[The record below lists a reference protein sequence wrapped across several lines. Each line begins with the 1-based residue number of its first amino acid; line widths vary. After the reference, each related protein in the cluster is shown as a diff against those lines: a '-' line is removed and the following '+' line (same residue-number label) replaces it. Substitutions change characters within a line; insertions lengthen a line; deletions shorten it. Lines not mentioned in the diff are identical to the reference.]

1 MDNQLLM
8 EKEISQQ
15 MDLKR
20 RVFGI
25 GPKRIGLQASRL
37 IHPGSLFAQGLVFAS
52 SILLLYTAIVTPF
65 IVAFFWNVAPC
76 QVLPTLGFDMFSDV
90 FFLIEILFTFVTGI
104 NRNGLYIDDWRQ
116 VIM

>member
-1 MDNQLLM
+1 MDKQLLM

-15 MDLKR
+15 MDWKR

-25 GPKRIGLQASRL
+25 GLKRIGLQASRL
-37 IHPGSLFAQGLVFAS
+37 IHPGSLFAQGVVFVS

-76 QVLPTLGFDMFSDV
+76 HVLPTLEFDMFSDV
-90 FFLIEILFTFVTGI
+90 FFLTEILLTFVTGI
-104 NRNGLYIDDWRQ
+104 NQNGIYIDDWRQ
-116 VIM
+116 VTM